1 MTRGDTAPDVPRTA
15 QAVKVVCVV
24 WSLLVFNTL
33 GSLGPSIL
41 PIPRSV
47 EQILTMSSVG
57 FAFVLALA
65 INPRFKLRPSAYLL
79 LLTLMLVGSLAGSAR
94 LASGWGSL
102 FRCARFAL
110 FIGTL
115 WLISPWMDN
124 VLHFVKHHVRV
135 LTALLVTVA
144 IGLGVAPGMAL
155 AQDNEGRLTG
165 VLWPLTATQV
175 GQYAAIAIGLSVLLW
190 LNKLTTGRSVAII
203 SGPALVL
210 LLLTHTRTATAGLVV
225 GLAVAGL
232 SMLLTSARARKVVMW
247 GIAVAGAGTVL
258 LGAFIQAW
266 LLRGQDKENFANLT
280 GRAKVWGRLLD
291 MPRTW
296 FEQVFGTGLSNKSF
310 DGLPIDNSWLAV
322 YHEQGYMGVVIVVLF
337 LLTLVVSA
345 ISRAPSP
352 ARACALFLVS
362 YCLLASYTEAGLGDA
377 SPYLL
382 HLALASWLLTTPT
395 PDVTM
400 PLAGTTSK
408 ARARNSPVRDRPAP
422 IPTKVKV
429 VEP

>member
-1 MTRGDTAPDVPRTA
+1 MNRVEHPQEVPRTA
-15 QAVKVVCVV
+15 QAVKVISVV
-24 WSLLVFNTL
+24 WALLVFNTL
-33 GSLGPSIL
+33 GSLGASVL

-47 EQILTMSSVG
+47 LQMLTMSSVG

-65 INPRFKLRPSAYLL
+65 VNPRFKFRPSAYLM
-79 LLTLMLVGSLAGSAR
+79 LLTLLLVGSFASSAQ
-94 LASGWGSL
+94 LNSGWGAL

-124 VLHFVKHHVRV
+124 ALHFVKHHVRV
-135 LTALLVTVA
+135 LAALLVTVG
-144 IGLGVAPGMAL
+144 IGLAVAPGLAL
-155 AQDNEGRLTG
+155 AEINEGRLTG

-175 GQYAAIAIGLSVLLW
+175 GQYAAITIGLTVLLW
-190 LNKLTTGRSVAII
+190 LNKLTTGKSVALV
-203 SGPALVL
+203 SVPAVVMLV
-210 LLLTHTRTATAGLVV
+210 LTHTRTATAGLVA
-225 GLAVAGL
+225 GLVVAGL
-232 SMLLTSARARKVVMW
+232 SMLLTNARARKVLVW
-247 GIAVAGAGTVL
+247 AIAGAVAGIVL

-266 LLRGQDKENFANLT
+266 LLRGQDQENFANLT

-291 MPRTW
+291 LPRSW

-322 YHEQGYMGVVIVVLF
+322 YHEQGYLGVVVVVLF
-337 LLTLVVSA
+337 LLTLVVAA

-352 ARACALFLVS
+352 ARACALFLIS

-382 HLALASWLLTTPT
+382 HLALASWLLANPS
-395 PDVTM
+395 PDREAV
-400 PLAGTTSK
+400 L
-408 ARARNSPVRDRPAP
+408 SPRSDHLSSAA
-422 IPTKVKV
+422 
-429 VEP
+429 

>member
-1 MTRGDTAPDVPRTA
+1 MSRAEHPQDVPRTA
-15 QAVKVVCVV
+15 QAVKVISVV
-24 WSLLVFNTL
+24 WALLVFNTL
-33 GSLGPSIL
+33 GSLGASVL

-47 EQILTMSSVG
+47 LQMLTMSSVG

-65 INPRFKLRPSAYLL
+65 VNPRFKFRPSAYLM
-79 LLTLMLVGSLAGSAR
+79 LLTLLLVGSFASSAQ
-94 LASGWGSL
+94 LTSGWGAL
-102 FRCARFAL
+102 FRCARFSL

-124 VLHFVKHHVRV
+124 ALHFVKHHVRV
-135 LTALLVTVA
+135 LAALLVTVG
-144 IGLGVAPGMAL
+144 IGLAVAPGLAL
-155 AQDNEGRLTG
+155 SEINEGRLTG

-175 GQYAAIAIGLSVLLW
+175 GQYAAITIGLTVLLW
-190 LNKLTTGRSVAII
+190 LNKLTTGKSVALV
-203 SGPALVL
+203 SVPATVMLV
-210 LLLTHTRTATAGLVV
+210 LTHTRTATAGLVA
-225 GLAVAGL
+225 GLVVAGL
-232 SMLLTSARARKVVMW
+232 SMLLTNARARKVLVW
-247 GIAVAGAGTVL
+247 AIAAAVAGIVL

-266 LLRGQDKENFANLT
+266 LLRGQDQENFANLT

-322 YHEQGYMGVVIVVLF
+322 YHEQGYLGVVVVVLF
-337 LLTLVVSA
+337 LLTLVVAA

-352 ARACALFLVS
+352 ARACALFLIS

-382 HLALASWLLTTPT
+382 HLALASWLLATPS
-395 PDVTM
+395 PDREAA
-400 PLAGTTSK
+400 L
-408 ARARNSPVRDRPAP
+408 SPRSDHLSSA
-422 IPTKVKV
+422 T
-429 VEP
+429 